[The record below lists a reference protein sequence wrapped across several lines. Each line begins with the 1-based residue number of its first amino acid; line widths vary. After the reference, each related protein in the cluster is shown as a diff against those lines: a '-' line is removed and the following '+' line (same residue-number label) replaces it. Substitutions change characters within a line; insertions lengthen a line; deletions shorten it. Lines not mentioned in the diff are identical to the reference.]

1 MNRMKNITKAKI
13 LLSSSFK
20 TLIVQIA
27 ASLCGAFMPLPIAY
41 CTSIVLCVI
50 LGLWL
55 LGECDLYAV
64 ISSFFLTAISS
75 VAFFFIKTM
84 VTFITSAV
92 ANDQF
97 LATGN
102 VFEFA
107 WYLFAVPAMASGYWG
122 AILVWCQEVG
132 KEEKG

>member
-1 MNRMKNITKAKI
+1 MNKMKNLTKAKI

-20 TLIVQIA
+20 TLIIQIA
-27 ASLCGAFMPLPIAY
+27 ASLCGAFMPLPVAY

-55 LGECDLYAV
+55 LGECDFYAV
-64 ISSFFLTAISS
+64 VSSFFMTAIGS

-84 VTFITSAV
+84 FTFIASAV
-92 ANDQF
+92 ANEQF
-97 LATGN
+97 LAVES
-102 VFEFA
+102 VFEFV

-122 AILVWCQEVG
+122 SILVWCKEVG
-132 KEEKG
+132 KSENG